1 MFRMKFRSNIV
12 GIGALVVGALLTG
25 SMQFNPL
32 FDGKEF
38 LYDLPAMYVAPGII
52 AVPFLFALAHYR
64 SCPLVQQF
72 SAFLVTASFISL
84 LGLVGNFTPEKM
96 VLIKENW
103 LLHFNFIQ
111 LACINIAAIIAAM
124 KIMAIEQMSSFA
136 DTKVAEAQLGR
147 LKQAKV
153 DPDVQAKWEKAA
165 SHAEKHTEGRSLR
178 STMTNLKAISL
189 SDPSQELKPTA
200 PADRKAKEAEQTAQ
214 EAGSLA
220 SLLDRIGEEPAPVA
234 GEDLDMSP
242 VKEVLAKEAEPAP
255 KAVVPDEKEIVRSDD
270 FVPPSGVD
278 APADSFLSKFLDRED
293 EESSGEGEKESK
305 AEAKTETVA
314 SPPGA
319 NFRFT
324 SQTAK
329 SEPAPSQAVVKKPE
343 TPAAKVEEKAAPV
356 TPAPAPAATPAPTA
370 EETPTPSSTVNR
382 MQAMKRRN
390 TSTFTK
396 LQSLSASGSESL
408 LPTKEETVEQ
418 EADSLKSLLDR
429 LDEEKPVA
437 REEEAAPAPVKQPL
451 EAPYELPLDFLFQA
465 AKAEAAVKEKT
476 EEGAEKAESKV
487 RSSVSE
493 RLAQSEAPG
502 VQALLEQRE
511 AQKEA
516 EQVAEKETEKEA
528 EAESHEEEVAPAL
541 SPEARASETG
551 DEPVVEAPAE
561 VEAEV
566 AAEEKEQEEQEEEE
580 SAPLF
585 EGGVD
590 SDIDNIF
597 NTLAPPEAQR
607 EVESEAVKLA
617 DTGEEEP
624 AEEEEER
631 STLFEGGVDS
641 DIDSIFSNLAPAE
654 AQLEVKDLLKKQEP
668 KEEVQAPE
676 AVKTAEAE
684 APQEEEEERGALFA
698 GGVDS
703 DIDDIFSNLAPAEVQ
718 REVKDVLPAA
728 KEKKAPEKQA
738 INTESEPES
747 DGLFGESLGED
758 LDNIFSSLTETE
770 QKEVSP
776 ETLSQVKQKDSAD
789 QKIDMTPPVKAEEK
803 APEAVKEA
811 PKEAAKETPKEP
823 AKEASKYKEVKE
835 FGRLSGRSAA
845 APKTSGDSV
854 GTMKT
859 IGKLLLDVTAVE
871 NIIKAGETKK
881 IGSGLS
887 TAKVISAARGE
898 GIRNILTTIDTYE
911 GVAGSLIVGHDGL
924 VIASTVGQG
933 WDKDMLGALST
944 ALLSTSNLA
953 TKKLEIGKLRQM
965 VMLTK
970 LGENDFKTTVLTDV
984 EVGILAVFIEK
995 TDLTKIDGLLESI
1008 HKTIH
1013 GG

>member
-25 SMQFNPL
+25 SMQFNPM

-64 SCPLVQQF
+64 SCPAVQQF

-103 LLHFNFIQ
+103 LLHFNVIQ
-111 LACINIAAIIAAM
+111 LSCINIAAIIAAM

-189 SDPSQELKPTA
+189 SDPSQELKPTVTG
-200 PADRKAKEAEQTAQ
+200 DKKAKEADLSAQ

-242 VKEVLAKEAEPAP
+242 VKEAVAKEAETVEPQ
-255 KAVVPDEKEIVRSDD
+255 KAVAAPDEKEIVRSDD

-293 EESSGEGEKESK
+293 EEEGEKETK
-305 AEAKTETVA
+305 ADSKTETA
-314 SPPGA
+314 SSPPGA

-324 SQTAK
+324 SQSTK
-329 SEPAPSQAVVKKPE
+329 SEPAPSQAVVSKPE
-343 TPAAKVEEKAAPV
+343 TPAAKVEAS
-356 TPAPAPAATPAPTA
+356 PAPAPAPAPPV
-370 EETPTPSSTVNR
+370 EETQTPSSTVNR

-437 REEEAAPAPVKQPL
+437 KEEEAAPAAPVKQPL
-451 EAPYELPLDFLFQA
+451 EAAYELTLDYLFQGD
-465 AKAEAAVKEKT
+465 AAVKEKT
-476 EEGAEKAESKV
+476 EEVSEKAESKG

-502 VQALLEQRE
+502 MQALLD
-511 AQKEA
+511 QKEA
-516 EQVAEKETEKEA
+516 EKEA
-528 EAESHEEEVAPAL
+528 EKVAQEEAEQEAEAAK
-541 SPEARASETG
+541 SPEEKASETG

-561 VEAEV
+561 EA
-566 AAEEKEQEEQEEEE
+566 EEEE

-607 EVESEAVKLA
+607 EVDREATKGA

-624 AEEEEER
+624 AEDEEER

-641 DIDSIFSNLAPAE
+641 DIDSIFSSLAPAE
-654 AQLEVKDLLKKQEP
+654 AQLEVKDLLKKPEP
-668 KEEVQAPE
+668 KEEVKAPE
-676 AVKTAEAE
+676 AVIEASKE
-684 APQEEEEERGALFA
+684 EEPDSEEEERGALFA

-728 KEKKAPEKQA
+728 KEKKAERPA
-738 INTESEPES
+738 INTESEAEG

-776 ETLSQVKQKDSAD
+776 ETLSQVKQKDSTE
-789 QKIDMTPPVKAEEK
+789 KIDMTPPVKAEEK
-803 APEAVKEA
+803 APETAKEPVKEPA
-811 PKEAAKETPKEP
+811 KEAAKEAPKEP

-970 LGENDFKTTVLTDV
+970 VNENDFRTTVLTDV

>member
-1 MFRMKFRSNIV
+1 MFRMKFRSNFV

-25 SMQFNPL
+25 SMQFNPM

-64 SCPLVQQF
+64 SCPAVQQF

-103 LLHFNFIQ
+103 LLHFNVIQ
-111 LACINIAAIIAAM
+111 LSCINIAAIIAAM

-189 SDPSQELKPTA
+189 SDPSQELKPTV
-200 PADRKAKEAEQTAQ
+200 PADKKAKEADLTAQ

-242 VKEVLAKEAEPAP
+242 VKEVVAKEAETVEPQ
-255 KAVVPDEKEIVRSDD
+255 KAVTAPDEKEIVRSDD

-293 EESSGEGEKESK
+293 EDEGEKESK
-305 AEAKTETVA
+305 AEAKTETAA

-324 SQTAK
+324 SQSTK
-329 SEPAPSQAVVKKPE
+329 SEPAPSQAVVSKPE
-343 TPAAKVEEKAAPV
+343 TPAAKVEEKAS
-356 TPAPAPAATPAPTA
+356 PAPAPAPAPA
-370 EETPTPSSTVNR
+370 PPVEETQTPGSTANR

-437 REEEAAPAPVKQPL
+437 KEEEAAAAAPVKQPL
-451 EAPYELPLDFLFQA
+451 EAAYELPLDYLFQ
-465 AKAEAAVKEKT
+465 AEAAVKEKT
-476 EEGAEKAESKV
+476 EEVAEKAESKG

-502 VQALLEQRE
+502 MQALLD
-511 AQKEA
+511 QKES
-516 EQVAEKETEKEA
+516 EKEA
-528 EAESHEEEVAPAL
+528 EKEAEKVAQEEAEQEAEAAK
-541 SPEARASETG
+541 SPEEKASETG

-561 VEAEV
+561 EA
-566 AAEEKEQEEQEEEE
+566 EEE

-607 EVESEAVKLA
+607 EVDREATKGA

-624 AEEEEER
+624 AAEEEEEER

-641 DIDSIFSNLAPAE
+641 DIDSIFSSLAPAE
-654 AQLEVKDLLKKQEP
+654 AQLEVKDLLKKPET
-668 KEEVQAPE
+668 KEEEVKAPE
-676 AVKTAEAE
+676 AVIEAGKEEEPE
-684 APQEEEEERGALFA
+684 AEEEERGALFA

-718 REVKDVLPAA
+718 REVKDVLPVA
-728 KEKKAPEKQA
+728 KEKKAEKPA
-738 INTESEPES
+738 INTESEAEG

-776 ETLSQVKQKDSAD
+776 ETLSQVKQKEPTE
-789 QKIDMTPPVKAEEK
+789 KIDMTPPVKAEEK
-803 APEAVKEA
+803 APEIAKEA
-811 PKEAAKETPKEP
+811 AKEPAKEAAKETPKESV
-823 AKEASKYKEVKE
+823 KEASKYKEVKE

-898 GIRNILTTIDTYE
+898 GIRNILTSIDTYE

-970 LGENDFKTTVLTDV
+970 VNENDFRTTVLTDV